1 MEFLR
6 RFSVILLISIS
17 SILFAQT
24 SNITKA
30 FEESYNLEKEGEYK
44 QAIEKI
50 KTVYSADNYEI
61 NLRLGWLNYYA
72 GFFTESTTYYQKAI
86 SLMPYSIEA
95 KFGLINPLA
104 ALGNWNIV
112 IKTYE
117 KILQLDPMN
126 STANYRLGSIYY
138 GKKEYNN
145 AYKYYEKVANS
156 YPFDYD
162 GTLMFAWTNYFLGK
176 PREARI
182 LFNKVLL
189 ISPND
194 ESAIEGLSLIK

>member
-1 MEFLR
+1 
-6 RFSVILLISIS
+6 
-17 SILFAQT
+17 
-24 SNITKA
+24 
-30 FEESYNLEKEGEYK
+30 
-44 QAIEKI
+44 
-50 KTVYSADNYEI
+50 
-61 NLRLGWLNYYA
+61 
-72 GFFTESTTYYQKAI
+72 
-86 SLMPYSIEA
+86 MPYSIEA
-95 KFGLINPLA
+95 KFGLINPTA

-138 GKKEYNN
+138 GKKDYNN

-176 PREARI
+176 TREAKI

>member
-1 MEFLR
+1 MGFLKQI
-6 RFSVILLISIS
+6 FTIFAISAS
-17 SILFAQT
+17 SFLFAQN
-24 SNITKA
+24 NIAKA
-30 FEESYNLEKEGEYK
+30 FEESYTLEKEGEYK

-72 GFFTESTTYYQKAI
+72 GFFTESTTYYQKSN

-95 KFGLINPLA
+95 KFGLINSSA

-126 STANYRLGSIYY
+126 YTANYRLASIYY
-138 GKKEYNN
+138 GKKDYNN
-145 AYKYYEKVANS
+145 AYRYYEKVANS

-162 GTLMFAWTNYFLGK
+162 ATLMFAWTNYMLGK
-176 PREARI
+176 SREAKV

-194 ESAIEGLSLIK
+194 SSALEGLGLIK